1 MRKELRK
8 ICATTTVAAV
18 LLSASPIATPVV
30 HAGWGSVIGGVIGGI
45 LNGGGNGG
53 SNGGGNGGGSL
64 GGLSNQQHAHPNPN
78 DHEKLFMLAVEKNDI
93 GTAREMLNAG
103 VDVNGV
109 WPSGY
114 YSSYNRQSKTA
125 LLIAIQNNNREMMQF
140 LLENGADV
148 TGFYMYDNRH
158 ISYFEYVMSL
168 NCLNHVYD
176 NIDLAQFLL
185 DWGADINGSSDRGKV
200 GDKNFPLDNFPSSIN
215 DVYEDDD
222 CVRVQF
228 LLEHGAYTE
237 NRGFDGNTPFLRAVE
252 YKFVRVMNVLADGG
266 ANINAKDKKGR
277 NALQIALD
285 SRDLQFYKQ
294 VEELMN
300 RGQQPSQYQPPKPQT
315 QHRTSEGGGNAS
327 GDDEL
332 VTFENKSNQGR
343 TTNKQ
348 ARLQEIHDVLEI
360 VQEAEIN
367 ENKGVNG
374 LLKLM
379 KTMDTMPINERVAKV
394 NEVLVF
400 LDKSLTQAEPSKLL
414 PKLKDC
420 TLEEQ
425 EIFSDALQI
434 KKTRRERLVDGVRI
448 YALERELT
456 QEDLQKAV
464 NLMSSSM
471 ELHENESESWKRV
484 IEVCNR

>member
-300 RGQQPSQYQPPKPQT
+300 RGQQPSQYQPSKPQT
-315 QHRTSEGGGNAS
+315 QHRTSENGGNAS

-332 VTFENKSNQGR
+332 VTFENKSNQKA
-343 TTNKQ
+343 N
-348 ARLQEIHDVLEI
+348 LQEL
-360 VQEAEIN
+360 
-367 ENKGVNG
+367 NK
-374 LLKLM
+374 
-379 KTMDTMPINERVAKV
+379 
-394 NEVLVF
+394 VF
-400 LDKSLTQAEPSKLL
+400 DILIQASKDESDARNDFNNYLSKLNMEKITVADRSI
-414 PKLKDC
+414 PSQKLVDAMKRIKEATNPQKILAEMEHC
-420 TLEEQ
+420 TLEEKNV
-425 EIFSDALQI
+425 FGDLLQI
-434 KKTRRERLVDGVRI
+434 MSTRYEKVIGYCSILAIERD
-448 YALERELT
+448 LT
-456 QEDLQKAV
+456 STEKEQVKSMMADSQSLQKSIDDIWTRITK
-464 NLMSSSM
+464 MY
-471 ELHENESESWKRV
+471 
-484 IEVCNR
+484 NR